1 MKPPIQPFDRLLTFT
16 QRSAAVVA
24 GCVLLAGAL
33 SANESTWSA
42 NAAANWSTAA
52 WSPAGVPSGAEWVVN
67 IDRSS
72 QSANRILTID
82 TTSRTVGEIHAFG
95 ANTASRSNT
104 LAASGGA
111 TLTLDNGSSA
121 AQVTNAGWGN
131 FTISA
136 PVLLAS
142 NLELANNPN
151 DTLSQF
157 LTLSGTVGAAS
168 SGLKTITTMASAVAP
183 SDPNFHRIV
192 FSGSITDGAGQVAV
206 VHNSGNNLNIQTRTN
221 TFSGGLNI
229 NSGSVVVSGDG
240 SGSYGDGALGAAN
253 AAVTFNGGA
262 LSFSSADAAI
272 TISQR
277 LTTLNAG
284 GGTLS
289 ATSTSGV
296 VTWNGN
302 VVGTGALTKS
312 GGGTVILAGASNTY
326 QGGTTISAG
335 TLVAASNSAFGTG
348 AVAATAGTLS
358 LNDGVTLTNNVT
370 LGATGVLRATSGTA
384 TYGGTVGGTGKL
396 GGADS
401 VLHLSSTAI
410 LAPGNSPG
418 LMTIDGAVTL
428 DSGSAF
434 QWDLAS
440 LVAGDVGVAGT
451 DFDQLVVSSTGALTI
466 ASGAN
471 LAFSFGAGV
480 SPTAGDLFWSSNHA
494 WTVVYNTAGGSVTG
508 SAFTIDNSAWASLGA
523 FDTSLVDGSVVLS
536 WSAVA
541 IPEPSTYAAI
551 FGALALVGVLVARRR
566 R

>member
-1 MKPPIQPFDRLLTFT
+1 MTAPIPPLDRLLTFT
-16 QRSAAVVA
+16 KRSAAVVA
-24 GCVLLAGAL
+24 GSVLLAVAL

-95 ANTASRSNT
+95 AHTASRSNT

-111 TLTLDNGSSA
+111 TLTLDNGSAA

-229 NSGSVVVSGDG
+229 NSGAVVVSGDG

-253 AAVTFNGGA
+253 AAITFNGGA
-262 LSFSSADAAI
+262 LSFSSADPAI
-272 TISQR
+272 SISQR

-284 GGTLS
+284 GGTLGASS
-289 ATSTSGV
+289 ASGV

-302 VVGTGALTKS
+302 VVGTGALTKNGS
-312 GGGTVILAGASNTY
+312 GTVILAGAANTY

-335 TLVAASNSAFGTG
+335 TLVASSNSALGTG
-348 AVAATAGTLS
+348 AVAITAGTLS
-358 LNDGVTLTNNVT
+358 LNDGVTLSNHVT
-370 LGATGVLRATSGTA
+370 LGGAGVLRATSGTA

-396 GGADS
+396 GAADS

-428 DSGSAF
+428 ESGSTF

-440 LVAGDVGVAGT
+440 LVVGTAGA

-480 SPTAGDLFWSSNHA
+480 SPEAGDLFWSSNHS
-494 WTVVYNTAGGSVTG
+494 WTIVYNTAGGSVTG
-508 SAFTIDNSAWASLGA
+508 SSFTIDNSAWAALGT

-536 WSAVA
+536 WAA

-551 FGALALVGVLVARRR
+551 LGALALAGVMAARRR